1 MVTTVF
7 KAKSGHVMLD
17 SISEHLESTLIAMI
31 FVTYVPLGF
40 TVPARVSLNH
50 VLLDIQDSNV
60 MLASFVPQSL
70 QHKSTVVRVPRLLK
84 FTKASALIL
93 QQVNIVPHAT
103 KLLLSTRI
111 LITSG
116 EFSNR
121 CWLNCVFTD
130 N

>member
-1 MVTTVF
+1 MTTNLVLMVTTVF

-17 SISEHLESTLIAMI
+17 SIPEHLESTLIAMI

-103 KLLLSTRI
+103 KLLLSTEI
-111 LITSG
+111 LITS
-116 EFSNR
+116 
-121 CWLNCVFTD
+121 VMMP
-130 N
+130 

>member
-7 KAKSGHVMLD
+7 KTKSGHVMLD

-103 KLLLSTRI
+103 KLLLSTEI
-111 LITSG
+111 LITS
-116 EFSNR
+116 
-121 CWLNCVFTD
+121 VMMP
-130 N
+130 